1 MSESARLS
9 AEWATKLT
17 CHDLMIRDEWTR
29 LKLYFIEM
37 GAIGGYQLFLSY
49 YKAHAS
55 EHHGLVYVMPL
66 HIMSNSQCIAEHT
79 RVQMHRSLTIRE
91 LFYNRLAFLM

>member
-1 MSESARLS
+1 MALLYLIISRLVVCWTMSESARLN

-17 CHDLMIRDEWTR
+17 GHALMIQDEWTR

-37 GAIGGYQLFLSY
+37 GAIVGYRLFPSY

-66 HIMSNSQCIAEHT
+66 HTMSNSQGHG
-79 RVQMHRSLTIRE
+79 
-91 LFYNRLAFLM
+91 